1 MPFLYSRPSLIKYHT
16 QLLTLVG
23 EGTGKWTLQRIG
35 TAEERLSVEREIAVL
50 EKKLADVEAW
60 EKRVAELDRMLGA
73 EKWDPEAEVEA
84 ERLEREALSP
94 ATEAVTLALEES
106 EVGQSEKEEDLDESA
121 SEMSAPSVSDNGSE
135 AVAIT
140 ESMLQ
145 E

>member
-1 MPFLYSRPSLIKYHT
+1 MASHRVALSSKFHSPSLIKYHT

-73 EKWDPEAEVEA
+73 EKWDPEAEAEA
-84 ERLEREALSP
+84 ERLEREGVVPSS
-94 ATEAVTLALEES
+94 EAVALK
-106 EVGQSEKEEDLDESA
+106 EVKEEEEEVDESA
-121 SEMSAPSVSDNGSE
+121 SEFGVSENGSE

-140 ESMLQ
+140 ESMLR